1 MKLLVTELR
10 LQSLKGHE
18 NTSTNEDQKQ
28 IMILFGKI
36 IDQAD
41 NLITVQSQPKVL
53 INLNL
58 VGVTDLYIA

>member
-28 IMILFGKI
+28 IMILIGKI

-41 NLITVQSQPKVL
+41 NLITVQS
-53 INLNL
+53 
-58 VGVTDLYIA
+58 